1 MQAIETFRDSIS
13 CPRCGEEPIAAAW
26 SGYISAVEVRDFWRC
41 SKCGSMF
48 ETLRLIDAE
57 QTTLPTELA
66 EEFFPSL
73 LLA

>member
-41 SKCGSMF
+41 CKCGSMF

-57 QTTLPTELA
+57 QTLPTEIA

>member
-1 MQAIETFRDSIS
+1 
-13 CPRCGEEPIAAAW
+13 
-26 SGYISAVEVRDFWRC
+26 
-41 SKCGSMF
+41 MF

-57 QTTLPTELA
+57 QTLPTELA